1 MRSLLLLGCSC
12 FIFACEYDRM
22 CKWPRGSVYAS
33 DRGGADHVNRCC
45 AVMPP
50 LFLRPTGAAIVD
62 AQAVSSGHCPRSGT
76 AHGDAP
82 YYAPDEFAQQAYLSS
97 VPNSVCDQG
106 EPSLEPGAQTVDP
119 SLPSADE
126 CWGGAGA
133 DYDRSAMG
141 RCATPHEFYT
151 QYTNAYADGED
162 YRHGIPVIGSKNAP
176 PAALLKSRE
185 VIAEMMRQIRAK
197 QPAVADAM
205 AAHHFR
211 FFVWAE
217 EEYGRNPKCTHSPNA
232 NGDGGLRGGEGGGV
246 MPGVDSADAASNQD
260 DGSGPRDGSRRR
272 LLGLV
277 DGEAG
282 DDDDDDDANSTHKP
296 PAAHFPRSEPRKLP
310 GVKKRRRN
318 QKEKRRQQRQAPALH
333 GTPVDSGAP
342 GPDEGSLHPE
352 IPCGVSPGGG
362 EPREP
367 GASNALPGFVSG
379 ATEAQGICYP
389 GNKFYS
395 GRMVLIEEFFHSVH
409 GIGIKSADP
418 EGLNMIYR
426 AAEYARK
433 ESIYFDTHSADCW
446 MIWDCYVWE
455 FFAACVQV
463 WFGGM
468 PFREDFLSDGGDGE
482 WKKVKVGSRS
492 KANPAGLLPLSRAA
506 IKAHHRPIAD
516 ALHRYFDDMSDY
528 NPCEGVVVDVATG
541 WVAGDENGQT
551 CQSLAEQGAPGSA
564 LCGGKLSDEYI
575 GPPYTPSAPTV
586 DLAGGS
592 STAAVAAVVAAAVKK
607 ERERAAAAK
616 GAAHLAIAKL
626 RAELARAQSAA
637 KAAKLACSGSKLLP
651 SWITGQGHGGAARRL
666 GAALEAT
673 DEPVAW
679 GTEVAQHAAAFAAV
693 AVVGYVYGAR
703 SASRRRDL
711 LQGVTAVADAP
722 GAL

>member
-1 MRSLLLLGCSC
+1 
-12 FIFACEYDRM
+12 
-22 CKWPRGSVYAS
+22 
-33 DRGGADHVNRCC
+33 
-45 AVMPP
+45 MPP
-50 LFLRPTGAAIVD
+50 LFLRPTGAAVVD

-76 AHGDAP
+76 ARGDAP
-82 YYAPDEFAQQAYLSS
+82 YYAPDEVAQQAYLAA
-97 VPNSVCDQG
+97 VPNSVCDQ
-106 EPSLEPGAQTVDP
+106 SGADP
-119 SLPSADE
+119 ALPSPDE
-126 CWGGAGA
+126 CWGGAGV
-133 DYDRSAMG
+133 DYNRSAMG
-141 RCATPHEFYT
+141 HCAAPHEFYT
-151 QYTNAYADGED
+151 QYTNAYAEGED

-185 VIAEMMRQIRAK
+185 VIAEMMRQIRAR
-197 QPAVADAM
+197 QPVVADAM

-217 EEYGRNPKCTHSPNA
+217 EEYGRNPKCDRSPNA
-232 NGDGGLRGGEGGGV
+232 GGNGGLRGGEDGGT
-246 MPGVDSADAASNQD
+246 MPGVGSVGAASNQD
-260 DGSGPRDGSRRR
+260 DGGGPRDGSRRR
-272 LLGLV
+272 LLGHS
-277 DGEAG
+277 AR
-282 DDDDDDDANSTHKP
+282 TTP
-296 PAAHFPRSEPRKLP
+296 PGA
-310 GVKKRRRN
+310 KKRRRTK
-318 QKEKRRQQRQAPALH
+318 KEKRQRRQQQRQAPALLH
-333 GTPVDSGAP
+333 GKPADADFPS
-342 GPDEGSLHPE
+342 PDEGSLHPE

-389 GNKFYS
+389 GNRRYS

-409 GIGIKSADP
+409 GVGIKAADP

-426 AAEYARK
+426 AAEYAWK
-433 ESIYFDTHSADCW
+433 ERIYMDTHSADCW

-468 PFREDFLSDGGDGE
+468 PFREDFLAEGDAAG
-482 WKKVKVGSRS
+482 WKVGSRS

-541 WVAGDENGQT
+541 WVDGDENGQT

-564 LCGGKLSDEYI
+564 LCGGKLSAEYI

-586 DLAGGS
+586 DLAAGT
-592 STAAVAAVVAAAVKK
+592 STAAVAAVVAAAVQE

-616 GAAHLAIAKL
+616 EAAHAAITEL
-626 RAELARAQSAA
+626 RAELAKAQAA
-637 KAAKLACSGSKLLP
+637 TKAACSGSKSLP
-651 SWITGQGHGGAARRL
+651 SWITGQARGGAVRRL
-666 GAALEAT
+666 GAALAAA
-673 DEPVAW
+673 DEPAAR
-679 GTEVAQHAAAFAAV
+679 GTGAVRHATAFVVAV

-703 SASRRRDL
+703 SASRRRNL
-711 LQGVTAVADAP
+711 LQVGTAVAGTP